1 LAENQTKEEKMRD
14 DKTKSATG
22 ISDYLAVYSSLYF
35 MIPAVPEIPDFKR
48 LKINLGK
55 TLIETVDSYYE
66 RFKVKKGVEWAKSF
80 KAGMNRFPDRVKR
93 LNELALLA
101 NECTTLK
108 KLDKIRAEVE
118 KLIYGDKEGK

>member
-1 LAENQTKEEKMRD
+1 MRD